1 MASGTGSNAAAILSA
16 VDRGDLQAHV
26 TTIISNRSDAGVID
40 IAAQHGVP
48 SHVVP
53 RKDFDSRNAQ
63 QRRML
68 ELLQMTQTEFVAL
81 DDLAYR

>member
-1 MASGTGSNAAAILSA
+1 MASGTGSNAAAILNA

-81 DDLAYR
+81 AAR